1 VFQPG
6 EQIIVDTPIGMW
18 PGIVSCTLHLQV
30 NLLLIYDFKFE
41 SYVEGHPGMIRFSLF
56 PRETSQEILIEH
68 ENNIIPFPLDHIEV
82 LFNNPN
88 SKILKHFYRHRLT
101 KATALKCW
109 KRYAMLWPMH
119 ESVLHRMLG
128 V

>member
-1 VFQPG
+1 LEILQKQPLEPVFQPG

-56 PRETSQEILIEH
+56 PRKTKEILIGH
-68 ENNIIPFPLDHIEV
+68 KDIIIPFPLDRIEV
-82 LFNNPN
+82 FLIIQNII
-88 SKILKHFYRHRLT
+88 KKTLL
-101 KATALKCW
+101 
-109 KRYAMLWPMH
+109 
-119 ESVLHRMLG
+119 
-128 V
+128 